1 MSHEHDNT
9 IVIRTFND
17 FAEATAAR
25 EKLKEAGIDSIVE
38 DENVLGMN
46 PLGGVEVKIFA
57 KDRDEAERILAS

>member
-25 EKLKEAGIDSIVE
+25 EKLKEAGIDSIME

-46 PLGGVEVKIFA
+46 PLGGVEVKIFE
-57 KDRDEAERILAS
+57 KDKEEAERILGS